1 MRGLRPFLR
10 CLPGNRLLVV
20 AFHRVARQFDPY
32 DPETPDATRF
42 SRQLDALQ
50 GFEVVPLRAGLEA
63 LQQQSLRRPAVAIT
77 FDDGYREQLAVA
89 APLLEAR
96 GYPSTVF
103 VSSAFVGGQ
112 HMWHDRLL
120 WALREGRAGSRL
132 DAVGLV
138 EAVPHSLEARRQLA
152 GRCIAAV
159 KSLPLI
165 AREQA
170 VALVE
175 AACAAP
181 PAPRLMLDA
190 AELRELARCP
200 GVEIGAHTR
209 RHPILAACALEEARA
224 EVAGSR
230 ADLEQLLGVPVGLF
244 AYPNGHEGRDFSER
258 DVGLVR
264 EAGFSYA
271 VTSDWGGVTPA
282 SDGLRLPRMS
292 LYRQSVL
299 GNALLLVREAMR

>member
-1 MRGLRPFLR
+1 
-10 CLPGNRLLVV
+10 
-20 AFHRVARQFDPY
+20 
-32 DPETPDATRF
+32 
-42 SRQLDALQ
+42 
-50 GFEVVPLRAGLEA
+50 
-63 LQQQSLRRPAVAIT
+63 
-77 FDDGYREQLAVA
+77 
-89 APLLEAR
+89 
-96 GYPSTVF
+96 
-103 VSSAFVGGQ
+103 
-112 HMWHDRLL
+112 
-120 WALREGRAGSRL
+120 
-132 DAVGLV
+132 
-138 EAVPHSLEARRQLA
+138 
-152 GRCIAAV
+152 
-159 KSLPLI
+159 
-165 AREQA
+165 
-170 VALVE
+170 
-175 AACAAP
+175 
-181 PAPRLMLDA
+181 
-190 AELRELARCP
+190 
-200 GVEIGAHTR
+200 VEIGAHTR